1 MDEMRDRIVAQ
12 AKRHRTKCVEFLREL
27 ISTPSESQQEEAIA
41 LRVRKEM
48 LELNYDSVDIDRF
61 GNVIGRIGSGPTRIL
76 FDAHLD
82 TPGIGD
88 KASWRFDPYKG
99 DMKAGKIYGHGAAN
113 NKGGLAAIIYA
124 GAVIKELDLAD
135 ECTIFVVGSV
145 QAESCEGLAYKCIF
159 DVEKLY
165 PHFVVLSM
173 PTGMRICR
181 GHRGRAEIRITLRGQ
196 PVHASDPSKGF
207 NAIYG
212 MEKILADIKELND
225 TLPEDPC
232 LGKATVAVTH
242 IESTYNGPNMLPES
256 CHIIVDRRLT
266 TNDEQ
271 KKILA
276 EIKAAC
282 KGTKAKIEI
291 VECDEASYRGLRLP
305 MEKYFPTWTLE
316 EEHPLIE
323 SVESAYRS
331 VFKKP
336 GTVDRWTMSTAGAY
350 TMGMSNIP
358 TVGFGPSEESF
369 SGPINDHVRIDD
381 LEKCIAVYAS
391 IPDYLPETEPIRI
404 PRRRR

>member
-1 MDEMRDRIVAQ
+1 MATEPPTTRAVWQLSSMRARLLKNSILRMNA
-12 AKRHRTKCVEFLREL
+12 RFLWLGRFKPKAVKAWPTSASSML
-27 ISTPSESQQEEAIA
+27 RNSTPT
-41 LRVRKEM
+41 LWCYPC
-48 LELNYDSVDIDRF
+48 L
-61 GNVIGRIGSGPTRIL
+61 
-76 FDAHLD
+76 
-82 TPGIGD
+82 
-88 KASWRFDPYKG
+88 
-99 DMKAGKIYGHGAAN
+99 
-113 NKGGLAAIIYA
+113 LAC
-124 GAVIKELDLAD
+124 G
-135 ECTIFVVGSV
+135 F
-145 QAESCEGLAYKCIF
+145 
-159 DVEKLY
+159 
-165 PHFVVLSM
+165 
-173 PTGMRICR
+173 CR

-212 MEKILADIKELND
+212 MEKILAGIQELNE
-225 TLPEDPC
+225 TLPEDPF

-276 EIKAAC
+276 EIKNAC

-331 VFKKP
+331 VFKKLEL
-336 GTVDRWTMSTAGAY
+336 W
-350 TMGMSNIP
+350 
-358 TVGFGPSEESF
+358 TVGP
-369 SGPINDHVRIDD
+369 
-381 LEKCIAVYAS
+381 C
-391 IPDYLPETEPIRI
+391 
-404 PRRRR
+404 PRREPTPWECPTSRPLVSVRARRASPVPSTTMFESTTLRNALRSTPRFPTTYRKPNPFGSHVAAAKNCERPLLYLSV